1 MTTTSLSIVDSYIGF
16 TSCDDCKT
24 RFRVKSEYQNQIGKP
39 VRCPKCKNVFVM
51 ELVEPTPLE
60 AVSIQAANT
69 EEESENKSNPKTIKR
84 RTKAEIRQEA
94 IDSIRDGFRRRHPR
108 LVEISNSPRAS
119 EEEVRRWCIEALEN
133 VLGYS
138 KNELDTEVRTLGG
151 KVDIALKRGDHIFL
165 VIECK
170 NIRAK
175 LNNNVRDQ
183 AAGYATS
190 LSAEWA
196 VVTNGQIWRLYRVI
210 PQAGRDPRFIEIF
223 DVSLLDED
231 GVSEV
236 DAENLYL
243 LTSKAVFGGDLENMS
258 HLVACTSKKRIL
270 QALASE
276 RVVKALRLELAT
288 TYKDEQDKNVS
299 LDDGVVESA
308 LQNALGLG
316 DL

>member
-1 MTTTSLSIVDSYIGF
+1 MSEKYIGF

-24 RFRVKSEYQNQIGKP
+24 RFRVKSEYQSQVGKT
-39 VRCPKCKNVFVM
+39 VRCPKCKNVFLM
-51 ELVEPTPLE
+51 ELIEPTPLE
-60 AVSIQAANT
+60 QASIQEAELGEDSANGKD
-69 EEESENKSNPKTIKR
+69 SGKARR

-94 IDSIRDGFRRRHPR
+94 IDSIRDGFRRLHPR
-108 LVEISNSPRAS
+108 LVEISNAQRAS
-119 EEEVRRWCIEALEN
+119 EEEVRRWCVDALEN
-133 VLGYS
+133 ALGYN
-138 KNELDTEVRTLGG
+138 KNEIDTEVSTLGG
-151 KVDIALKRGDHIFL
+151 RVDIALKRDGNIFL

-170 NIRAK
+170 NIRAR

-190 LSAEWA
+190 LSAEWT

-210 PQAGRDPRFIEIF
+210 PQIGKEPRFIEVF
-223 DVSLLDED
+223 DVALLDED
-231 GVSEV
+231 GVSEI

-243 LTSKAVFGGDLENMS
+243 LTSRAVFGGDLAKMS
-258 HLVACTSKKRIL
+258 HLMACTSKKRIL

-276 RVVKALRLELAT
+276 RVIKALRVELAS
-288 TYKDEQDKNVS
+288 TYKDEQDKNLN
-299 LDDGVVESA
+299 LDDEIVESA

>member
-1 MTTTSLSIVDSYIGF
+1 
-16 TSCDDCKT
+16 
-24 RFRVKSEYQNQIGKP
+24 
-39 VRCPKCKNVFVM
+39 M

-60 AVSIQAANT
+60 VVSIQAANT
-69 EEESENKSNPKTIKR
+69 EEESDNKSNPKTIRR
-84 RTKAEIRQEA
+84 RTKAEIRQET
-94 IDSIRDGFRRRHPR
+94 IDSIRDGFRRLHPR
-108 LVEISNSPRAS
+108 LVEISNSPKAS

-210 PQAGRDPRFIEIF
+210 PQPGRDPRFIEIF

-236 DAENLYL
+236 DAEKLYL
-243 LTSKAVFGGDLENMS
+243 LTSKAVFGGDLENES
-258 HLVACTSKKRIL
+258 HLVACISKKRIL

-288 TYKDEQDKNVS
+288 TYKDEQDKNMS
-299 LDDGVVESA
+299 LEDEVVERA

>member
-1 MTTTSLSIVDSYIGF
+1 MTTISPSIVDNYIGF

-39 VRCPKCKNVFVM
+39 VRCPKCRNVFVM

-60 AVSIQAANT
+60 VVSIQAANT
-69 EEESENKSNPKTIKR
+69 EEESDNKSNPKTIRR
-84 RTKAEIRQEA
+84 RTKAEIRQET
-94 IDSIRDGFRRRHPR
+94 IDSIRDGFRRLHPR
-108 LVEISNSPRAS
+108 LVEISNSPKAS

-210 PQAGRDPRFIEIF
+210 PQPGRDPRFIEIF

-236 DAENLYL
+236 DAEKLYL
-243 LTSKAVFGGDLENMS
+243 LTSKAVFGGDLENES
-258 HLVACTSKKRIL
+258 HLVACISKKRML
-270 QALASE
+270 KALDSE
-276 RVVKALRLELAT
+276 RVIKALRLELAT
-288 TYKDEQDKNVS
+288 TYKDEQDKNVP
-299 LDDGVVESA
+299 LNDEDVQRA
-308 LQNALGLG
+308 LQNVLGLG

>member
-1 MTTTSLSIVDSYIGF
+1 MTTESLNMVTTYIGF

-24 RFRVKSEYQNQIGKP
+24 RFRVKSEYQSQIGKS
-39 VRCPKCKNVFVM
+39 VRCPKCRNVFVM
-51 ELVEPTPLE
+51 ELIEPTPLE
-60 AVSIQAANT
+60 TASIQSSSP
-69 EEESENKSNPKTIKR
+69 EEASESEADQKKTKR
-84 RTKAEIRQEA
+84 RTKAEIRQEL
-94 IDSIRDGFRRRHPR
+94 IDSIRDGFRRLHPR
-108 LVEISNSPRAS
+108 LVEISNSPKAS
-119 EEEVRRWCIEALEN
+119 EEEVRRWCIDALEN
-133 VLGYS
+133 VLGYN
-138 KNELDTEVRTLGG
+138 KGELDTEVRTLGG

-170 NIRAK
+170 NIRSK
-175 LNNNVRDQ
+175 LNNGVRDQ

-210 PQAGRDPRFIEIF
+210 PQPGRDPRFIEVF

-236 DAENLYL
+236 DAENLFL
-243 LTSKAVFGGDLENMS
+243 LTSRAVFGGDLERMS

-299 LDDGVVESA
+299 LDDEIVESA
-308 LQNALGLG
+308 LQDALGLG